1 MTFIVIIFLTLA
13 FSALFSGLEMAFLSA
28 NKMHIELQRKKGV
41 FPYGQLS
48 HLVKNPARFIATVLV
63 GNNIALVVY
72 GHYMHLQLGSAPWS
86 GGSEY
91 AVLLIETAIS
101 TIILLFLGEY
111 IPKALFRAHADQ
123 LLRIFSIPA
132 YIIYIL
138 LYIPVSLFTGISSLV
153 IRFIFRKELPGYTPV
168 FGRVELDNYVR
179 ERMADQREDAEEVD
193 HELEIFKNALEFSA
207 RKAREFMIPRTE
219 IVALEVGSTIDEMRS
234 LLIETGYSKALV
246 YQDSIDKII
255 GYAHAFEL
263 FRMPTDV
270 RSILRPVSYIPESM
284 RANEI
289 LDSFT
294 REKRSMA
301 IVIDEFGGTS
311 GMITLEDV
319 VEEIFGE
326 IEDEHDTDEFIERKL
341 SDTDYIFSSRL
352 EIDYLNDEYNLGL
365 PESENYT
372 TLGGLIFDF
381 HESIPEKNEV
391 IQVGDFTMTIREV
404 SDNRIEE
411 VLLKINEPS

>member
-219 IVALEVGSTIDEMRS
+219 IVALEVGSSIDEMRS

-326 IEDEHDTDEFIERKL
+326 IEDEHDTDEFVERKI
-341 SDTDYIFSSRL
+341 SDTEYIFSSRL

>member
-1 MTFIVIIFLTLA
+1 
-13 FSALFSGLEMAFLSA
+13 
-28 NKMHIELQRKKGV
+28 
-41 FPYGQLS
+41 
-48 HLVKNPARFIATVLV
+48 
-63 GNNIALVVY
+63 
-72 GHYMHLQLGSAPWS
+72 
-86 GGSEY
+86 
-91 AVLLIETAIS
+91 
-101 TIILLFLGEY
+101 
-111 IPKALFRAHADQ
+111 

-153 IRFIFRKELPGYTPV
+153 IRFVFRKELPGYTPV

-326 IEDEHDTDEFIERKL
+326 IEDEHDTDEFIERKI
-341 SDTDYIFSSRL
+341 SDTEYIFSSRL

-365 PESENYT
+365 PESDNYT
-372 TLGGLIFDF
+372 TLGGLIFDV

-391 IQVGDFTMTIREV
+391 IEVGDFTMTIREV

>member
-326 IEDEHDTDEFIERKL
+326 IEDEHDTDEFVERKI
-341 SDTDYIFSSRL
+341 SDTEYIFSSRL